1 LAYYLMIIMQ
11 KNSAPT
17 PRHKFA
23 LLAVA
28 IAGCLA
34 ASLAF
39 SATNA
44 AAQGAN
50 PVPAPQQTPIPA
62 KRISPNLRGGE
73 EQANFLYQYLLSEI
87 AVQRGDEPAALATL
101 SKLAKTK
108 QDARLARRAMEVA
121 FKQRDTEAALD
132 NALLWLELDRSSPLA
147 RQAVM
152 VLTGSRPNVP
162 ATLETSTEGFA
173 KLLAEPRRAP
183 LLLMQMSGLMERFN
197 DKVAVSKAVQTLAAP
212 YENLPEAQFAI
223 AQAHLL
229 ANELPEAL
237 TRIARARGMKKD
249 WSEQARAV
257 MLNARILLENK
268 REDAAIS
275 ILTDYLKTTAS
286 GDSTRG
292 GERVEVQMMLGRVQ
306 VGAKA
311 YLSAR
316 EAFRSAMRDAPNNA
330 EPAYAAALIS
340 LEMEDFA
347 DAETMLQKVLAVEP
361 SIADKSPAY
370 FNLAAAQEGK
380 KEIANAIASYQLVGK
395 GNYFLPA
402 QARIAKFLSKTSGL
416 AAGEAHL
423 QKLLDGAIENP
434 EDRTGIVL
442 AMAQLLRDEKQLDRS
457 FTWLSNAISDAPE
470 TVELLYDRSMLAEK
484 LNKFDVAEADL
495 RKVIR
500 LQPDHAQAHNALGY
514 MLTEHTTRYAEARE
528 LIDIALKL
536 SPEDSFIIDSLGW
549 LQFKTG
555 QFSQAVE
562 TLRRAYKKR
571 PDGEIAAH
579 LGEALWLN
587 KQPEEARKI
596 WAIAVKDHPQNEA
609 LQAVIV
615 KYAKLAN

>member
-1 LAYYLMIIMQ
+1 MK
-11 KNSAPT
+11 KNSALIS
-17 PRHKFA
+17 RHQIT
-23 LLAVA
+23 LVA
-28 IAGCLA
+28 TAFAGCLA
-34 ASLAF
+34 IGAPH
-39 SATNA
+39 A
-44 AAQGAN
+44 AAQTVSQ
-50 PVPAPQQTPIPA
+50 PPQTPTPA
-62 KRISPNLRGGE
+62 KRIAPNLSRGE

-87 AVQRGDEPAALATL
+87 AVQRGGEPAALATL

-152 VLTGSRPNVP
+152 VLAGSRPNVP

-197 DKVAVSKAVQTLAAP
+197 DKVAVSKAVQILAMP
-212 YENLPEAQFAI
+212 YDNLPEAQFAI

-237 TRIARARGMKKD
+237 TRIERARAMKKD
-249 WSEQARAV
+249 WPEQVRAA
-257 MLNARILLENK
+257 MLHAHILLESK
-268 REDAAIS
+268 REDAAVAL
-275 ILTDYLKTTAS
+275 LTDYLKTATS
-286 GDSTRG
+286 GSS
-292 GERVEVQMMLGRVQ
+292 ERVEVQMMLGRMQ

-316 EAFRSAMRDAPNNA
+316 ETFRSAMKDSPNNA

-347 DAETMLQKVLAVEP
+347 DAATMLQRVLAVEP
-361 SIADKSPAY
+361 SIADKSPAH

-402 QARIAKFLSKTSGL
+402 QARIAKLLTKTSGL
-416 AAGEAHL
+416 ATGEAHL

-434 EDRTGIVL
+434 DDRTGIVL

-457 FTWLSNAISDAPE
+457 YTWLSSAISNAPE

-484 LNKFDVAEADL
+484 LNKLDVAEADL

-500 LQPDHAQAHNALGY
+500 LQPGHAQAHNALGY

-528 LIDIALKL
+528 LIVIALKL

-555 QFSQAVE
+555 QFGQAVE
-562 TLRRAYKKR
+562 TLQRAYKKR

-596 WAIAVKDHPQNEA
+596 WATAVKDHPQNEA
-609 LQAVIV
+609 LQAVIA
-615 KYAKLAN
+615 KYAKLNN

>member
-1 LAYYLMIIMQ
+1 MQ
-11 KNSAPT
+11 KKSVLIARHT
-17 PRHKFA
+17 QHKFA
-23 LLAVA
+23 ALAA
-28 IAGCLA
+28 ALAACLA
-34 ASLAF
+34 ISPTH
-39 SATNA
+39 AT
-44 AAQGAN
+44 AQSTN
-50 PVPAPQQTPIPA
+50 QPLQTPIPA

-87 AVQRGDEPAALATL
+87 AVQRGGEPAALATL

-132 NALLWLELDRSSPLA
+132 NALLWLELDRASPLA

-152 VLTGSRPNVP
+152 VLAGSRPNVP

-173 KLLAEPRRAP
+173 KLLTEPRRAP

-212 YENLPEAQFAI
+212 YENLPEGQFAI

-237 TRIARARGMKKD
+237 TRIERARAMKKD
-249 WSEQARAV
+249 WPEQARAV
-257 MLNARILLENK
+257 MLHARILLENK

-275 ILTDYLKTTAS
+275 LLTDYLKTTA
-286 GDSTRG
+286 G
-292 GERVEVQMMLGRVQ
+292 GNSERVEVQMMLGRVQ
-306 VGAKA
+306 VGARA

-316 EAFRSAMRDAPNNA
+316 EAFRSAMRDSPNNA

-347 DAETMLQKVLAVEP
+347 DAETMLQRVLAVEP

-380 KEIANAIASYQLVGK
+380 KEIANAIASYQLVNK

-402 QARIAKFLSKTSGL
+402 QARIAKLLTKTSGL

-423 QKLLDGAIENP
+423 QKLLDGSIENP
-434 EDRTGIVL
+434 EERTSLVL

-457 FTWLSNAISDAPE
+457 FTWLSSAIDKAPDS
-470 TVELLYDRSMLAEK
+470 VELLYDRSMLAEK
-484 LNKFDVAEADL
+484 LNKLDIAEADL
-495 RKVIR
+495 RNVIR

-514 MLTEHTTRYAEARE
+514 MLTEHTTRYAEARQ

-536 SPEDSFIIDSLGW
+536 SPEDAFIIDSLGW
-549 LQFKTG
+549 LQFKVG
-555 QFSQAVE
+555 EIALAVE
-562 TLRRAYKKR
+562 TLQRAYKKR
-571 PDGEIAAH
+571 QDGEIAAH
-579 LGEALWLN
+579 LGEALWMN

-596 WAIAVKDHPQNEA
+596 WASALKDHPQNEA
-609 LQAVIV
+609 LVAVIA